1 MKAKP
6 PTPEEH
12 RINRSDWP
20 GEDSVYLQ
28 FFKKHNMPIPKKS
41 GSSGTKKKTTKKSS
55 AAKTT
60 KKSSAAK
67 TTKKSSA
74 AKTTKKSSAAKTTK
88 KSSAAKTTKKSSA
101 AKTTKKKTTSKKKI
115 SEPQITEKEPQVGD
129 IIKLKSGRIDKII
142 KVIPEDDWHFKRY
155 MTQELNPPAGQE
167 PKIGKLYYSDF
178 EIIEQNQ
185 EKKIIEKTTK
195 KTSKSEIDIYSIQND
210 NTNTFKVIFIQK
222 NLKDLS
228 AILNKIKPKTI
239 FTSPIIFNVINKK
252 ECEILAQNND
262 VILKTILPCNANK
275 TGTFIIDIK
284 LLNSIVK
291 DLKDKI
297 LTLDINE
304 ANKIT
309 VNNKMSFELLP
320 SDEFNFEFN
329 EITGNKYNNLNFDLF
344 AECVLKMLPFTAK
357 KTSYRKNFH
366 SIHLRHNISNK
377 TLDFVGTDGYIL
389 GVTALPIN
397 KLPISET
404 QEITLPYETA
414 EIIKLINKYLN
425 DNNNFDL
432 IVEPNQ
438 NEIFA
443 NRIQINVANIKLIT
457 NLIQEK
463 YPNYSAIIPNK
474 KDAVIEFKVN
484 KEKLLSIANECI
496 KLVKDDLN
504 VLDFYFKN
512 NTLKITKV
520 NRVDLTEYSDTIE
533 VTLIKPNKDLNNEF
547 KISVNVDRLNN
558 CLKAFEE
565 PTLSL
570 YGIEYAILI
579 TEDGNYTY
587 CILMPVKPY

>member
-1 MKAKP
+1 
-6 PTPEEH
+6 
-12 RINRSDWP
+12 
-20 GEDSVYLQ
+20 
-28 FFKKHNMPIPKKS
+28 
-41 GSSGTKKKTTKKSS
+41 
-55 AAKTT
+55 
-60 KKSSAAK
+60 
-67 TTKKSSA
+67 
-74 AKTTKKSSAAKTTK
+74 
-88 KSSAAKTTKKSSA
+88 
-101 AKTTKKKTTSKKKI
+101 
-115 SEPQITEKEPQVGD
+115 
-129 IIKLKSGRIDKII
+129 
-142 KVIPEDDWHFKRY
+142 

-167 PKIGKLYYSDF
+167 PKIGKLYYKPDINGVRDF
-178 EIIEQNQ
+178 EIIEQNP
-185 EKKIIEKTTK
+185 EKKITEKTTQKNIKEPKKTTTKKVIETPTPEPISQDLLNKQSGKDYIIASYNPETQYTTILEAHHTSIFDNETKKETNKTTK
-195 KTSKSEIDIYSIQND
+195 KNSKSEIDIYSIQND

-222 NLKDLS
+222 NLNDLS

-275 TGTFIIDIK
+275 IGTFIIDIK

-309 VNNKMSFELLP
+309 VNNKISFELLP
-320 SDEFNFEFN
+320 TDDFNFEFN

-344 AECVLKMLPFTAK
+344 AECVSKMLPFTTK
-357 KTSYRKNFH
+357 ETSYRKILH
-366 SIHLRHNISNK
+366 SIHLRHNTSNK
-377 TLDFVGTDGYIL
+377 TLDFVGTDAHIL

-397 KLPISET
+397 KLQITET

-463 YPNYSAIIPNK
+463 YPSYSSVIPNK

-496 KLVKDDLN
+496 KLVKDN
-504 VLDFYFKN
+504 YKALDFYFKN

-520 NRVDLTEYSDTIE
+520 NREDLTEYFDTME

-547 KISVNVDRLNN
+547 KISAKVDMLNN
-558 CLKAFEE
+558 CLKTFEE

-570 YGIEYAILI
+570 YDIEHAILI

-587 CILMPVKPY
+587 CILMPVKPD